1 MEERKKS
8 YFKKDKKRVKSEYP
22 LVRKRSEFLGRKIRS
37 HNYKEIRNEF
47 FDYFINVESKRE
59 EYRLWTSAQIL
70 KTATIYAKY
79 QIGLNK
85 EMEKAHLKG
94 KTHFK
99 YKGKVHKVLIDNDPD
114 DVVLASD
121 LGHLSNEEE

>member
-59 EYRLWTSAQIL
+59 EYRLWTSSQIL
-70 KTATIYAKY
+70 KGAGLYSRF

-85 EMEKAHLKG
+85 EMEKAFNKG

-99 YKGKVHKVLIDNDPD
+99 YKGRVHAVLVDTDPN